1 MNDKRSPWSIHH
13 HLQSAYRL
21 MNQTLTIGRPRLQET
36 QDGMRAEV
44 HLDNPVAPFEL
55 FYEVSGS
62 RLSADGTP
70 YFAGLLPLAMKR
82 GWNIVSKSPV
92 SAQLLAA
99 VDQIQDIF
107 QLWDRETGR
116 IRIEADVINT
126 PQAAASRGEACFFSG
141 GVDSWF
147 SALKNHARLQSLIFV
162 RGFDIALENETLGGI
177 VLQQM
182 RRAAG
187 HLQRGLIEVRTNF
200 RELSDRILPWSLA
213 HGAGLASVALL
224 LAPSLH
230 TVYLPAT
237 HHYGDIFP
245 WGSHPI
251 LDHLWSSEAVRI
263 QTDGLAA
270 TRFQKMQL
278 LADHPISLRTLRV
291 CYSNREALYN
301 CGRCEKCLRAKV
313 SLYAL
318 GVLHLS
324 ETFDHK
330 LSLRHIAKLRLGDY
344 SVVGNFTKSSFI
356 KDNVEALRRTRRDH
370 PHLIHALHQALRR
383 PGPVWKLKRSMRRFF
398 HRSTLRRAMA
408 QFRSAGQHG

>member
-1 MNDKRSPWSIHH
+1 MS
-13 HLQSAYRL
+13 QA
-21 MNQTLTIGRPRLQET
+21 LTIRRPRLQDT
-36 QDGMRAEV
+36 PGGMRV
-44 HLDNPVAPFEL
+44 SVQLDNPVAPFEL

-62 RLSADGTP
+62 RLSEDATP
-70 YFAGLLPLAMKR
+70 YLACLLPLAMKR
-82 GWNIVSKSPV
+82 GWNIVSESPI

-99 VDQIQDIF
+99 ANQIQDIF
-107 QLWDRETGR
+107 QLWDRGTTR
-116 IRIEADVINT
+116 VRIEADVINLA
-126 PQAAASRGEACFFSG
+126 PAAPTRGEACFFSG

-147 SALKNHARLQSLIFV
+147 TALKNHARLQSLIFV
-162 RGFDIALENETLGGI
+162 MGFDIPLANETLGRT
-177 VLQQM
+177 VQQQI

-187 HLQRGLIEVRTNF
+187 DLQRDLIEVRTNF
-200 RELSDRILPWSLA
+200 RELSERILPWSLS

-224 LAPSLH
+224 LAPTLH

-251 LDHLWSSEAVRI
+251 LDYLWSSEAVHIR
-263 QTDGLAA
+263 TDGLAA

-278 LADHPISLRTLRV
+278 LAEHPISLRTLRV
-291 CYSNREALYN
+291 CYSNRETLYN

-313 SLYAL
+313 SLYAM

-356 KDNVEALRRTRRDH
+356 KDNIEALKRYRRDQ

-383 PGPVWKLKRSMRRFF
+383 PGPIWRLKRSMRKLF
-398 HRSTLRRAMA
+398 HRSTLQRTLAP
-408 QFRSAGQHG
+408 FRSSQRTDGWNHS